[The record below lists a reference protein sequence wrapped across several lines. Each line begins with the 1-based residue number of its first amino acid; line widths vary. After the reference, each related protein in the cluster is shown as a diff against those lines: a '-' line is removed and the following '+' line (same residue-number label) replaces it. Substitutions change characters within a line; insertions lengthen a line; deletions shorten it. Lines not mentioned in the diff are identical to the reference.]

1 MKSLFALSLSAM
13 ALAACSNMPGASVEA
28 GYPTGSLAVAA
39 IERSDWNTAERLL
52 TEDRQIDRNNA
63 ARLINLGRVYAATGR
78 TDEAIVIWQRALAA
92 PVHAE
97 VQTADGRT
105 ARTDRI
111 AREAIALHGRGR
123 SRIGSLT
130 TR

>member
-1 MKSLFALSLSAM
+1 MKNLLALSLATV
-13 ALAACSNMPGASVEA
+13 ALAACSTMPGASVEA

-39 IERSDWNTAERLL
+39 IERGDWNAAERLL
-52 TEDRQIDRNNA
+52 TEDRQIDRDSP

-78 TDEAIVIWQRALAA
+78 TDEAILIWQRALAA

-105 ARTDRI
+105 TRTDRI

-123 SRIGSLT
+123 QIASVT

>member
-78 TDEAIVIWQRALAA
+78 TDEAIVIWQRALGS
-92 PVHAE
+92 
-97 VQTADGRT
+97 ADFVI
-105 ARTDRI
+105 D
-111 AREAIALHGRGR
+111 
-123 SRIGSLT
+123 SGS
-130 TR
+130 